1 MSASDPFA
9 PAFAIEQKV
18 LFKHCDPAG
27 IVFYPRYFEMM
38 NDLVEAFFDRALG
51 APFEVLLRT
60 HGVPTATI
68 RATFHAPS
76 RHGDLLTLTAA
87 PTRVGGASMDM
98 ALAATCGGEPR
109 FTAESTLVHVDTEGR
124 PERWPDAI
132 RSAAGA
138 LVPEPA

>member
-1 MSASDPFA
+1 MSASDPIA

-51 APFEVLLRT
+51 APFEALLRT

-68 RATFHAPS
+68 QATFHAPS

-87 PTRVGGASMDM
+87 PTRIGGASMDM
-98 ALAATCGGEPR
+98 ALAAACTGEPR
-109 FTAESTLVHVDTEGR
+109 FTARSTLVHVDRHGR
-124 PERWPDAI
+124 PERWPAAI
-132 RSAAGA
+132 REAAA
-138 LVPEPA
+138 AHAREPA